1 VLDWCFL
8 LGFHMQASNMYLAS
22 LCISSCDSLGRGSEA
37 KIDIINETRVN
48 TKR

>member
-1 VLDWCFL
+1 
-8 LGFHMQASNMYLAS
+8 MQVSNISLAS
-22 LCISSCDSLGRGSEA
+22 LCISSCDSLERGSEA